1 MKFSNRE
8 LQLPLKPNVSITY
21 RAALVSLWVDFR
33 KLTLHEI
40 EASERRT
47 RIVVTVIW
55 FILSLILAAFI
66 PNIGVVI
73 EILGA
78 FAAVFIFIFPG

>member
-1 MKFSNRE
+1 MKFSKSE
-8 LQLPLKPNVSITY
+8 LQLPLKPNISITY
-21 RAALVSLWVDFR
+21 RAAFVSLWNDFR

-47 RIVVTVIW
+47 RIVVTIIW
-55 FILSLILAAFI
+55 FILSLILAVFI

-73 EILGA
+73 QILGA